1 MLCAQAVDE
10 SAERV
15 YPRYMARV
23 AKHTV
28 PITARL
34 TPDVVKAVQRIADRE
49 ERTVSQV
56 MLRLIRER
64 LQAAGELPPDEVA
77 SVASASPKTQNPAE

>member
-1 MLCAQAVDE
+1 MDE
-10 SAERV
+10 GEEQV
-15 YPRYMARV
+15 YPGHMARV

-34 TPDVVKAVQRIADRE
+34 TPDVVEAVQRIAERE

-64 LQAAGELPPDEVA
+64 LQAVGELPPDTG
-77 SVASASPKTQNPAE
+77 SVRVP